1 MLLFKVLI
9 INFSILTS
17 VAVSF
22 TAFKSVAFKK
32 WRAFII
38 CSIFFSTQEQ
48 EYTNSL
54 VHLEGVKLGLLIFP
68 HSSGGKESI
77 CNAGNLGL
85 ISWVRKIPQG
95 RDRPRT
101 AVFVGFPGGSGNK
114 ESTSNAG
121 DWSSITGLGR
131 CSSPGGHGNP
141 SLSSCLENPHGAGS
155 LAGCGPWGGKVS
167 DTTEQLSTYLPI
179 FSEPNNSGPLKAT
192 QAKG

>member
-131 CSSPGGHGNP
+131 FLKKEMATHRSIFAYKTPWMEEPRAATVHEITKSWTR
-141 SLSSCLENPHGAGS
+141 LSN
-155 LAGCGPWGGKVS
+155 
-167 DTTEQLSTYLPI
+167 
-179 FSEPNNSGPLKAT
+179 
-192 QAKG
+192 